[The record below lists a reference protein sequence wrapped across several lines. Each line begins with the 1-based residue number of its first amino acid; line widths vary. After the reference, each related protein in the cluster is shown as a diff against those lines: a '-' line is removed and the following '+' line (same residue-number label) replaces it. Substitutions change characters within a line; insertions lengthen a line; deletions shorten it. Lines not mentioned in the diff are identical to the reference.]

1 MFSDFSKT
9 ENLRRY
15 SSENEINEDFISNYS
30 YLTEEEQY
38 FLTRMSKYIEEQE
51 NYLEL
56 LSEEFCLTTEEVID
70 FIENI
75 KNKILKNDEDIKIK
89 KYTKE

>member
-1 MFSDFSKT
+1 M
-9 ENLRRY
+9 
-15 SSENEINEDFISNYS
+15 SE
-30 YLTEEEQY
+30 
-38 FLTRMSKYIEEQE
+38 YIEEQE

-56 LSEEFCLTTEEVID
+56 LSEEFCLTIEEVID

-75 KNKILKNDEDIKIK
+75 KNKISENAEDIKIK

>member
-1 MFSDFSKT
+1 
-9 ENLRRY
+9 
-15 SSENEINEDFISNYS
+15 
-30 YLTEEEQY
+30 
-38 FLTRMSKYIEEQE
+38 MSKYIEEQG

-56 LSEEFCLTTEEVID
+56 LSEEFCLTIEEVID
-70 FIENI
+70 FIKNI